1 LPASSP
7 ADAVLVSW
15 EVLATAVVVLVVACV
30 LALAA
35 VLIVKGSRHAR
46 DRSRTAHDAAIRRR
60 IMALA
65 VAEDAE
71 LDVLIDELASTTGAV
86 GGHVEQT
93 LLRMIP
99 EVRGDVRE
107 AMIRVL
113 ARRGLLSG
121 SLDRITSR
129 SPIQRAAAAELLGVL
144 GGSEVV
150 APLTAAL
157 QDKSVEVRLVAARAL
172 GVAARPE
179 AGGHLVDA
187 LSLRSGIP
195 HSVAATAL
203 LNLPEQDPAVYI
215 EGLRD
220 RDAGI
225 RYGSA
230 AVVGLLLMSEASEA
244 LFQCMV
250 SEADRDDPSYVV
262 IAACARSLGR
272 LGYKPGIAAL
282 AELSCSPDA
291 PSSVRQAAGEGLKA
305 MPGAEAREVRRRVM
319 EQADADVRRILVDA

>member
-1 LPASSP
+1 M
-7 ADAVLVSW
+7 LVSW
-15 EVLATAVVVLVVACV
+15 EVLAIAVVLLSVACV

-35 VLIVKGSRHAR
+35 VVIIKGSRHGR
-46 DRSRTAHDAAIRRR
+46 ERRRGVHDAAIRGR
-60 IMALA
+60 IMKLA
-65 VAEDAE
+65 VAEDEA
-71 LDVLIDELASTTGAV
+71 LDVLVNELASTSGVV
-86 GGHVEQT
+86 GNHVEET

-113 ARRGLLSG
+113 AGRGLLRR
-121 SLDRITSR
+121 SLNRINSR
-129 SPIQRAAAAELLGVL
+129 SAVQRASAAELLGIL
-144 GGSEVV
+144 GGREVIE
-150 APLTAAL
+150 PLTAAL
-157 QDKSVEVRLVAARAL
+157 KDKSLEVRLVATRAL
-172 GVAARPE
+172 GVAAQPE

-187 LSLRSGIP
+187 LALSSGIP

-203 LNLPEQDPAVYI
+203 LNLPDQDPAVYM
-215 EGLRD
+215 EGLKD

-230 AVVGLLLMSEASEA
+230 AVVGLLLMSEAAEA

-250 SEADRDDPSYVV
+250 SEGSRENASDVV

-272 LGYKPGIAAL
+272 LGYKPATSEL
-282 AELSCSPDA
+282 AEMSCSGESSA
-291 PSSVRQAAGEGLKA
+291 SVRRAAGEALKA
-305 MPGAEAREVRRRVM
+305 MPGAEAREVRLRVL

>member
-1 LPASSP
+1 M
-7 ADAVLVSW
+7 LVSW
-15 EVLATAVVVLVVACV
+15 EVLAAAVVVLGVACV

-35 VLIVKGSRHAR
+35 VVIVKSSRHAR
-46 DRSRTAHDAAIRRR
+46 ERSRTVHDAAIRRQ

-65 VAEDAE
+65 VAEDAQ
-71 LDVLIDELASTTGAV
+71 LDELIDELVSVTGAV
-86 GGHVEQT
+86 GDHVEQT

-113 ARRGLLSG
+113 AGRGLLRR
-121 SLDRITSR
+121 SLGRITSR

-150 APLTAAL
+150 EPLTAAL
-157 QDKSVEVRLVAARAL
+157 HDKSLEVRLVAARAL

-187 LSLRSGIP
+187 LSLSSGIP

-220 RDAGI
+220 RDPGI

-230 AVVGLLLMSEASEA
+230 SVVGLLLMSEAADA

-250 SEADRDDPSYVV
+250 TEADRDNPSDVV
-262 IAACARSLGR
+262 ISACARSLGR
-272 LGYKPGIAAL
+272 LGFKPATEAL
-282 AELSCSPDA
+282 AELSCSDA
-291 PSSVRQAAGEGLKA
+291 SPSSVRQAAGEALRA
-305 MPGAEAREVRRRVM
+305 MPGAEAREVRRRVI

>member
-1 LPASSP
+1 M
-7 ADAVLVSW
+7 LVSW
-15 EVLATAVVVLVVACV
+15 EVLAAAVVVLGVACV
-30 LALAA
+30 LALLA
-35 VLIVKGSRHAR
+35 VVIVKGSRHVR
-46 DRSRTAHDAAIRRR
+46 ERSRTAHDAAIRRR

-71 LDVLIDELASTTGAV
+71 LDELIDELASVSGPV
-86 GGHVEQT
+86 GDHVEQT

-113 ARRGLLSG
+113 AGRGLLRR
-121 SLDRITSR
+121 SLDRITSH
-129 SPIQRAAAAELLGVL
+129 SAIQRAAAAELLGVL

-157 QDKSVEVRLVAARAL
+157 HDRSLEVRLVAARAL

-187 LSLRSGIP
+187 LSLSSGIP

-203 LNLPEQDPAVYI
+203 LNLPEQDPAVYL

-220 RDAGI
+220 RDPGI

-230 AVVGLLLMSEASEA
+230 AVVGLLLMSEAADA

-250 SEADRDDPSYVV
+250 SEADRDNPSDVV
-262 IAACARSLGR
+262 ISACARSLGR
-272 LGYKPGIAAL
+272 LGFKPATEAL
-282 AELSCSPDA
+282 AELSCSAAA
-291 PSSVRQAAGEGLKA
+291 PSSVRQAAGEALKA
-305 MPGAEAREVRRRVM
+305 MPGVEAREVRRRVIG
-319 EQADADVRRILVDA
+319 QADADVRRILVDA